1 MTESK
6 SLVKLQRLL
15 LMSDSEMAAAAQQL
29 MQLSDEDNNSSSSS
43 SNSNDNNNKKKIK
56 AKVINNK
63 RFFEQSQDEIT
74 SAKIEE
80 IFGKEEEIL
89 RPIKKRRYRFLESIY
104 KETKPIKVSHGNNLW

>member
-1 MTESK
+1 MSESK

-15 LMSDSEMAAAAQQL
+15 LMSDSDMAAAAQQL
-29 MQLSDEDNNSSSSS
+29 LQLSDEDNISSS
-43 SNSNDNNNKKKIK
+43 SNCNVNNTNKKKIK
-56 AKVINNK
+56 AKMNSK

-74 SAKIEE
+74 SAKIEQ

-104 KETKPIKVSHGNNLW
+104 KETKPMKVSYGKNLWY